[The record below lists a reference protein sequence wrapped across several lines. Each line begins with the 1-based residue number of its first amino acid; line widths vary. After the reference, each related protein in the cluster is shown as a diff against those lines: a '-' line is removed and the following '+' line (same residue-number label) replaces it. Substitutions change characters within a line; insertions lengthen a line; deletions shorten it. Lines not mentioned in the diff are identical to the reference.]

1 MSNHTNP
8 PTQNQLQEQNEE
20 YAIQEYLAG
29 LDTPPQVTEIAC
41 TAEPTLAEPTLAD
54 IDPYENE
61 QFEQEMRDTQME
73 KDSRWLARLI
83 HFGIRKPR

>member
-1 MSNHTNP
+1 MSNQANAPTENP
-8 PTQNQLQEQNEE
+8 LQEQNEE

-29 LDTPPQVTEIAC
+29 LETPPQTAENAPV
-41 TAEPTLAEPTLAD
+41 AEPTLVD

-73 KDSRWLARLI
+73 NDSRWLARLI

>member
-8 PTQNQLQEQNEE
+8 PTEDLPQEQNEE

-29 LDTPPQVTEIAC
+29 LDAPPQTAEIA
-41 TAEPTLAEPTLAD
+41 PVAEPTLAD

-73 KDSRWLARLI
+73 KDSKWLAQLI

>member
-1 MSNHTNP
+1 MSNNAKL
-8 PTQNQLQEQNEE
+8 PTENIREEQNEE

-29 LDTPPQVTEIAC
+29 LDAPPQVNEIAC
-41 TAEPTLAEPTLAD
+41 VAEPTLAD
-54 IDPYENE
+54 IDPFEHE

>member
-1 MSNHTNP
+1 MNNHAKL
-8 PTQNQLQEQNEE
+8 PTENIREEQNEE

-29 LDTPPQVTEIAC
+29 LDTPSKTVEVAC
-41 TAEPTLAEPTLAD
+41 AAEPTLAD

-61 QFEQEMRDTQME
+61 QFEQELRDTQME

>member
-1 MSNHTNP
+1 MSNQANP
-8 PTQNQLQEQNEE
+8 PTEDLPQEQNEE

-29 LDTPPQVTEIAC
+29 LDTPPQPVEVAC
-41 TAEPTLAEPTLAD
+41 AAEPTLAD

-61 QFEQEMRDTQME
+61 QFEQEMRDTQLE
-73 KDSRWLARLI
+73 RDSRWLARLL

>member
-1 MSNHTNP
+1 MSNNANP
-8 PTQNQLQEQNEE
+8 PNQNPLQEQNEA

-29 LDTPPQVTEIAC
+29 LDTPPKVTEIAC
-41 TAEPTLAEPTLAD
+41 AAEPTLAD

-61 QFEQEMRDTQME
+61 RFEQEMRDIQME

-83 HFGIRKPR
+83 HFWIRKRR

>member
-1 MSNHTNP
+1 MNNKA
-8 PTQNQLQEQNEE
+8 NQLIENQLPDHYNES
-20 YAIQEYLAG
+20 AIQEYLSEV
-29 LDTPPQVTEIAC
+29 DTQ
-41 TAEPTLAEPTLAD
+41 PTTEPTLAD

-61 QFEQEMRDTQME
+61 QFEQEMRDTQLE

>member
-8 PTQNQLQEQNEE
+8 PTEDLPQEQNEE

-41 TAEPTLAEPTLAD
+41 VAEPTLAD
-54 IDPYENE
+54 IDPFEHE
-61 QFEQEMRDTQME
+61 QFEQEMRDTQLE
-73 KDSRWLARLI
+73 RDSRWLARLI